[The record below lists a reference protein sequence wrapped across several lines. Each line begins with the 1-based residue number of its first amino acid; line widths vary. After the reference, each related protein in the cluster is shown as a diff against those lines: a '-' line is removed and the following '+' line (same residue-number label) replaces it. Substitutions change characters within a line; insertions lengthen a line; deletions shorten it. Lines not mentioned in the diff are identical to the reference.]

1 MSNAPLSSAAPAEF
15 SSPASTNVIPRDTL
29 ENEPGPTMGPGGIL
43 ERGSNGASPALAASG
58 RSAGSVN
65 RVEQKKQGK
74 VAAIFKAAEELLLEH
89 GYHATTIDRIAKQAG
104 VSVGSV
110 YVYFKSKERLCL
122 ALLEKALETQERY
135 LLEAIDPAEDP
146 ITTLRRLGGAYL
158 RFFLDHPRLFWLLM
172 FLEHGGLD
180 RGDPAGDPAMQA
192 YDRRTERLLQVLSSQ
207 IIEGIHRG
215 ALREVDPARAAR
227 FLWGSWTGVIGLT
240 NRTGPT
246 RVRMEDL
253 PRTLELGEDIVL
265 GGFLRRDGGID

>member
-1 MSNAPLSSAAPAEF
+1 MSNAPLSSAAPVEF
-15 SSPASTNVIPRDTL
+15 SRPARTNVIPHDSLT
-29 ENEPGPTMGPGGIL
+29 NQPGPATGPGPIPQPDFP
-43 ERGSNGASPALAASG
+43 RASNGGPVAPG
-58 RSAGSVN
+58 K
-65 RVEQKKQGK
+65 RVEQKKHEK
-74 VAAIFKAAEELLLEH
+74 VAAIFMAAEDLLLAH

-104 VSVGSV
+104 VSVGTV

-146 ITTLRRLGGAYL
+146 IATLRRLGSAYL
-158 RFFLDHPRLFWLLM
+158 RFFLDHPRLFRLLM

-180 RGDPAGDPAMQA
+180 RGDPRGDPAMRA

-215 ALREVDPARAAR
+215 TLREVDPGRAAR

-240 NRTGPT
+240 NRVGPT
-246 RVRMEDL
+246 RVRIEDL
-253 PRTLELGEDIVL
+253 PHTLELGVDIVL
-265 GGFLRRDGGID
+265 GGFLRHTERSD